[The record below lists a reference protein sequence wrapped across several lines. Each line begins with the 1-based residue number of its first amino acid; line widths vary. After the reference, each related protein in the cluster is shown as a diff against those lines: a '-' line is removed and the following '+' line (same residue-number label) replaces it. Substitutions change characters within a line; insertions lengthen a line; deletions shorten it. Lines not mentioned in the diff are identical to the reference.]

1 MFFLPLTSQK
11 RLESSDEKGIWH
23 EYNLRNSAFNG
34 SSLTLFDLHCDVT
47 IDVDTAVS
55 TKVVPQ
61 KR

>member
-47 IDVDTAVS
+47 IDVDT
-55 TKVVPQ
+55 
-61 KR
+61 